1 MLTLSAAYK
10 IEGLNIA
17 VVVICR
23 VNATYLCGYNWACR
37 SMLYWIGI
45 LFILT
50 IGIKVGLGTNFQLF
64 ANHWYKLAGQAPP
77 RLRTLCQMLASPLRQ
92 NLLVREIFLCVDTWT
107 SALFGM
113 HVAVLGSGCFPHLDI
128 TV

>member
-37 SMLYWIGI
+37 SMLYWIG
-45 LFILT
+45 T
-50 IGIKVGLGTNFQLF
+50 AT
-64 ANHWYKLAGQAPP
+64 PP
-77 RLRTLCQMLASPLRQ
+77 YLMSNARFPTAAKP
-92 NLLVREIFLCVDTWT
+92 
-107 SALFGM
+107 FG
-113 HVAVLGSGCFPHLDI
+113 A
-128 TV
+128 